1 MRTWTQELECKT
13 HGTYEFS
20 CNCTDPDWCDC
31 DECPA
36 CQEEDRAVAAVEGLR
51 KQMREEPQ

>member
-1 MRTWTQELECKT
+1 MRTWTQELTCKV
-13 HGTYEFS
+13 HGLTYEFE

-36 CQEEDRAVAAVEGLR
+36 CAEEQRAIYQAR
-51 KQMREEPQ
+51 SK